1 MNPVDNNSN
10 TNPSTGTSD
19 TFGPAPAGG
28 VGGASSFLAGGTL
41 DIAKDSTEGATKP
54 EGEGA
59 ATGSTAS
66 SAMTMDA
73 PETPFVPASPVPG
86 SIGSATSGPAVGST
100 NLAAAVAPSGTDGG
114 ASFAPVSETNPTM
127 PPVGG
132 NSDLIAQAANEAPAT
147 STGFNPFAPA
157 AASNIMSGAATG
169 ATASPAGTTPAANSM
184 TGMGSASNP
193 GVVPSPFQ
201 AKMDNL
207 AAKNAKPSGKSS
219 NLLTIVFA
227 GLAALGIITAII
239 FCVLWRQAVSNPEI
253 RYVQAPSASGDN
265 ANAKSAVTCSRM
277 YGGGEV
283 PGMDNLVNEEAS
295 LTLNFNGDE
304 WQSSNLYAVYN
315 FTDAAAAEAANAGI
329 FAAMTSSLGLTSD
342 SGQVIVSSS
351 SQPLDNRVEYREDT
365 DISLMNGGLAD
376 GRDIPRTDDGGVQK
390 NRSDV
395 QDYYTSQGWTCK

>member
-1 MNPVDNNSN
+1 
-10 TNPSTGTSD
+10 
-19 TFGPAPAGG
+19 
-28 VGGASSFLAGGTL
+28 
-41 DIAKDSTEGATKP
+41 
-54 EGEGA
+54 
-59 ATGSTAS
+59 
-66 SAMTMDA
+66 
-73 PETPFVPASPVPG
+73 
-86 SIGSATSGPAVGST
+86 
-100 NLAAAVAPSGTDGG
+100 
-114 ASFAPVSETNPTM
+114 
-127 PPVGG
+127 
-132 NSDLIAQAANEAPAT
+132 
-147 STGFNPFAPA
+147 
-157 AASNIMSGAATG
+157 
-169 ATASPAGTTPAANSM
+169 
-184 TGMGSASNP
+184 
-193 GVVPSPFQ
+193 
-201 AKMDNL
+201 
-207 AAKNAKPSGKSS
+207 
-219 NLLTIVFA
+219 
-227 GLAALGIITAII
+227 
-239 FCVLWRQAVSNPEI
+239 
-253 RYVQAPSASGDN
+253 
-265 ANAKSAVTCSRM
+265 M